1 MDNHSDQPWGRL
13 SGLLAAAGA
22 MLIGVLRNLNPDVI
36 LIRAIISGI
45 VVGTVVNLLTQVLQ
59 RIAEDD

>member
-1 MDNHSDQPWGRL
+1 MDDHPNQPWGRF
-13 SGLLAAAGA
+13 SGLLAAAAA

-36 LIRAIISGI
+36 LVRSIIAGI
-45 VVGTVVNLLTQVLQ
+45 AVGTVVNVLSQVLR

>member
-1 MDNHSDQPWGRL
+1 MDEQHDQPWGRL

-36 LIRAIISGI
+36 LIRAIIAGI
-45 VVGTVVNLLTQVLQ
+45 VVGSVVNVLNQVLR